1 MNAKLTLSMDTS
13 VIASMK
19 GYANENNSSIS
30 QIVENF
36 FKNLLSSKTQNIKI
50 TPLVQELS
58 GIIPVENRRE
68 DYIDYLESKYV

>member
-19 GYANENNSSIS
+19 GYANENNSRIS